1 MHPVVG
7 SRSYCRLPVA
17 YCRLPIAGSQRFK
30 GTKAESGPLPLAIY
44 IQFFNAGPDSD
55 EEFHLNGMFNDMW
68 AA

>member
-1 MHPVVG
+1 MIPY
-7 SRSYCRLPVA
+7 RSIHTYDP

-68 AA
+68 AASRR